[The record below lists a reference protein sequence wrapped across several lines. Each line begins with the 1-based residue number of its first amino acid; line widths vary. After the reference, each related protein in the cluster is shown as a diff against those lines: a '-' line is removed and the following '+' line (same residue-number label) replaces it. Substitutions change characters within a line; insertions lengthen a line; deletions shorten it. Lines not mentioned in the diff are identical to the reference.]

1 MRSTKKLGK
10 QVKKKHKSKRLGQK
24 KLGKGPEDEVPF
36 LLKEML
42 DATSLSSHNRNFYQQ
57 GLVSQI
63 LQDVPRAYVTEALE
77 SAPYKKEVAHL
88 LSQKF
93 KQSAN
98 SLSQKFKQSA
108 NSLSQKFKQSA
119 NSRASVSKI
128 INTVPTRYITI
139 GRKKQPLMKELKIAQ
154 DALDAYIVASQPI
167 HDRKEELFN
176 KLGDLED
183 ERDELEKVI
192 GQSKLDKYDDLKKK
206 YDELNTSQSMLKRS
220 SASLIKIRLATMRF
234 GPIGKLYALID
245 KIEKLDQIYT
255 KANEDTITAYEEE
268 DRLKLIVHNL
278 KTQIEDLEDL

>member
-1 MRSTKKLGK
+1 MRKTKKLGK
-10 QVKKKHKSKRLGQK
+10 QVIKKLKSKRLGTK
-24 KLGKGPEDEVPF
+24 RLGKGLEDKVPF

-42 DATSLSSHNRNFYQQ
+42 DATSLRSHNQNFYEQ

-77 SAPYKKEVAHL
+77 NAPYKKEVAHL
-88 LSQKF
+88 LSK
-93 KQSAN
+93 
-98 SLSQKFKQSA
+98 
-108 NSLSQKFKQSA
+108 KFKQSA
-119 NSRASVSKI
+119 NSRAIASKI
-128 INTVPTRYITI
+128 VSAVPTRHITI
-139 GRKKQPLMKELKIAQ
+139 GRKKQTLTNQLKIAQ

-192 GQSKLDKYDDLKKK
+192 GQSKLDKYDDLRKK
-206 YDELNTSQSMLKRS
+206 YDELNRSQSMLKRS
-220 SASLIKIRLATMRF
+220 SASLIRIKLETLRF

-255 KANEDTITAYEEE
+255 KANEDDITAYEEE
-268 DRLKLIVHNL
+268 DRLTLIVHNL